1 MSARYLVD
9 TSAFTR
15 LSRIPELFEKWRTPA
30 EGGNLTVCPL
40 TELEIFYSARSPVHR
55 GKLEAELK
63 RSYNWTFIPDRVY
76 RRAAEVQKVLT
87 DRGAHRS
94 AGPVDLLVAAVAE
107 EQGMTLLHYD
117 GDFEQVTEVTGQ
129 PTLWLAKPGSID

>member
-1 MSARYLVD
+1 VSARYLVD

-15 LSRIPELFEKWRTPA
+15 LSQMPDLFEKWRTPA
-30 EGGNLTVCPL
+30 EGGKLVVCSL
-40 TELEIFYSARSPVHR
+40 TELEIFYSARSSVHR
-55 GKLEAELK
+55 CKLEAELK
-63 RSYNWTFIPDRVY
+63 CLYNWTFVPDRIH
-76 RRAAEVQKVLT
+76 RRAAEVQKALT
-87 DRGAHRS
+87 DRGSHRS

-107 EQGMTLLHYD
+107 EHGMTLLHYD